1 MKICILLLIATTWL
15 TADGRNPSPRLRVST
30 TTTEATD
37 AANTAADVTADFPN
51 LADQEKSRETII
63 VNENT
68 AKTALLKMAAQLR
81 IRIPHNTSRLALPIS
96 PNGPNKKAMLLNN
109 RFPVKSK
116 TTTTT
121 ELSADTETS
130 ASSLATGTATGHR
143 IVRRSVPWASL
154 EDFTFDMD
162 DDRFSNL

>member
-1 MKICILLLIATTWL
+1 MKICILLVIATTWL

-30 TTTEATD
+30 TTTEETD
-37 AANTAADVTADFPN
+37 AVNTAADVTAEFPN
-51 LADQEKSRETII
+51 LADQEKLREAII

-81 IRIPHNTSRLALPIS
+81 IRIPHHNTSRLALPIS

-116 TTTTT
+116 MTPTTDLTSPT
-121 ELSADTETS
+121 DTEKS
-130 ASSLATGTATGHR
+130 ASSLTAGTSTGHR

-154 EDFTFDMD
+154 EDFTFDME
-162 DDRFSNL
+162 DDRF